1 MPKISKEHA
10 KHDDYGPVESWH
22 EEVDGQAI
30 EFVTFKQ
37 DIDSTPLL
45 KGLPDDQCH
54 CPHWGYVL
62 KGRVTFTVDGQEEVL
77 EPGDAF
83 YVPPGHLQRAEAGTE
98 YLQFSPAK
106 ENAEVEQQI
115 MKNMQAMQA
124 QEGCAFWRWI
134 AGWQAVIHRQN
145 DFGARASAPCRTGC
159 EAGRRGA

>member
-1 MPKISKEHA
+1 MPKVSKQNA

-22 EEVDGQAI
+22 EEVEGHAI

-37 DIDSTPLL
+37 DIDSTPML
-45 KGLPDDQCH
+45 KGLPNDQCH

-62 KGRVTFTVDGQEEVL
+62 KGRVTFTIDGREEVM

-106 ENAEVEQQI
+106 ENAEVEQQV
-115 MKNMQAMQA
+115 MKNMQTMQGA
-124 QEGCAFWRWI
+124 Q
-134 AGWQAVIHRQN
+134 
-145 DFGARASAPCRTGC
+145 P
-159 EAGRRGA
+159 